1 MMLRF
6 MLDTDTVSYALRG
19 LRDVPARLLEH
30 RPSELCM
37 SAITLGE
44 LHYGAECRRS
54 RRLHSLIETFAAT
67 VPAVPFDQAAARHFG
82 RLAAGLAQQGKPIG
96 PLDTLIAAHALALNV
111 TLVTNNLRHFT
122 QVRGLRIENWFAS

>member
-1 MMLRF
+1 MMLGF

-37 SAITLGE
+37 SAITLAE
-44 LHYGAECRRS
+44 LRYGADCRRS
-54 RRLHSLIETFAAT
+54 RRLHALIDTFAAT
-67 VPAVPFDQAAARHFG
+67 VPAVPFDQTAALQFG
-82 RLAAGLAQQGKPIG
+82 RVAATLAQQGKPIG

-122 QVRGLRIENWFAS
+122 QVRGLRTENWFAS